1 MSLNNGISET
11 SIVACC
17 RGQAFWRL
25 NGAQLM
31 LQSVL
36 IRYPI
41 VDIMQQL
48 GTKRV
53 IGMILKLASFESPK

>member
-25 NGAQLM
+25 NGAELM
-31 LQSVL
+31 LQSGYM
-36 IRYPI
+36 RYAI

-48 GTKRV
+48 DAKRV
-53 IGMILKLASFESPK
+53 IGVILKIHLF

>member
-1 MSLNNGISET
+1 
-11 SIVACC
+11 VACC

-31 LQSVL
+31 LQSVFL
-36 IRYPI
+36 GYPI

-48 GTKRV
+48 VTKRV
-53 IGMILKLASFESPK
+53 IGMILKLRLF